1 MLIMPC
7 RFRLQRAFG
16 KEQCNMAMK
25 LKINGMN
32 EVTKGTQ
39 LFQEGD
45 PVDCIC
51 AVLKGRV
58 ELHNQ
63 GSRILFGNGSFLG
76 VQDLYMGRC
85 LSTCTA
91 VEDSVV
97 YAFPAGALSAID
109 RILAANKDYRGLL
122 MYSVVKHI
130 NSLYRGRE
138 EFLAEAEKAHTWLLD
153 CRQEYM
159 RLAKENGGALLNPA
173 NADEP
178 APPDSASA
186 IDPKKLSFYLES
198 AQVPLDIMKS
208 FYGCG
213 AGITKFPL
221 EQAGG
226 VCAELMI
233 ECGEL
238 TDYIVSLLDCLAG
251 AQGDG
256 LFSAVIRLAMKIQN
270 VKGAEEAFRVL
281 SRRADECMD
290 YINVLDVLLEKKT
303 GRQSIVDRQKI
314 EKLYVAL
321 LTGVHPEENAEGE
334 TEAGAEAE
342 TKPAVRQVSPAM
354 VSNSLDQILK
364 FADFD
369 EEKAAQLR
377 TLMSSFEELSDR
389 SSADDQ
395 ARKLRHGI
403 STLFYELYEKVFCRS
418 LDASELPVPVELF
431 LNFGFL
437 SEKLLEAEE
446 ISYLLSCVGTNFT
459 GPYNGG
465 QIYTIREWL
474 TAVYEGKREPS
485 KNDMDMDYTEF
496 IRSQRKS
503 KQITEA
509 EEKELMSN
517 QNRKLSYEIHNM
529 FQANNRMVNG
539 QISTFV
545 PVLHH
550 GMFVQGPAG
559 TLLDCA
565 KLDAVI
571 ERLKH
576 IDYSV
581 FYRDVMFTKPEQGI
595 DKIWVMREYCP
606 DIILMPTAGSRTS
619 MWQECSGKRRESAGR
634 FILPVFFEDDLE
646 SAMTKL
652 FGRFRWELCRF
663 LQGGSW
669 NNIKYRSLTSEY
681 CDYIQFYK
689 KNHELSEE
697 KKEKLKQQIQKAK
710 GNTREIFVM
719 DYELWVRNE
728 SAGAIR
734 LNKLARDILATYCP
748 FAKEIRTRLVSQP
761 MFEEAMAK
769 PARERA
775 KSAHEMEIRI
785 RQLSRDPKTKGEI
798 PQEVLD
804 TLSYYQNN

>member
-1 MLIMPC
+1 
-7 RFRLQRAFG
+7 
-16 KEQCNMAMK
+16 MAMK

-32 EVTKGTQ
+32 EITKGTEI
-39 LFQEGD
+39 FHEGD

-85 LSTCTA
+85 LSSCTA

-97 YAFPAGALSAID
+97 YAFPAGGLPAVD

-122 MYSVVKHI
+122 MYSVVKHV
-130 NSLYRGRE
+130 NSLYRARE
-138 EFLAEAEKAHTWLLD
+138 EFVSEAEKTYAWLLD
-153 CRQEYM
+153 CRQEYL
-159 RLAKENGGALLNPA
+159 RLARQSGDASMQQMPG
-173 NADEP
+173 EP
-178 APPDSASA
+178 AAPDASSTLDA
-186 IDPKKLSFYLES
+186 KKLNFYIER

-208 FYGCG
+208 FYGCS
-213 AGITKFPL
+213 AGLTLFPL
-221 EQAGG
+221 EQAAG

-233 ECGEL
+233 ECYEL
-238 TDYIVSLLDCLAG
+238 TEYIVSLLDCLVSDQEG
-251 AQGDG
+251 G
-256 LFSAVIRLAMKIQN
+256 LFSRVIRLAMRVQN
-270 VKGAEEAFRVL
+270 VKGAEETFRVL

-290 YINVLDVLLEKKT
+290 HINVLDTLLEKKT
-303 GRQSIVDRQKI
+303 GRQSVVDRGKI

-321 LTGVHPEENAEGE
+321 LTGVHPEEKDGQQAEK
-334 TEAGAEAE
+334 AEE
-342 TKPAVRQVSPAM
+342 KPAVQENGLVLLD
-354 VSNSLDQILK
+354 NSLEQIVK
-364 FADFD
+364 FAGYDA
-369 EEKAAQLR
+369 EKAEQLR
-377 TLMSSFEELSDR
+377 ILIGSFEALSDR
-389 SSADDQ
+389 SSSDDQ

-403 STLFYELYEKVFCRS
+403 STLFYDLYETTFCQA
-418 LDASELPVPVELF
+418 LGMEELPKPVGLF

-437 SEKLLEAEE
+437 SEKLLEPQEKN
-446 ISYLLSCVGTNFT
+446 YLLSCAGTSFT
-459 GPYNGG
+459 GPYKGG
-465 QIYTIREWL
+465 RIYTIREWL

-485 KNDMDMDYTEF
+485 KNDMDMDYTDYV
-496 IRSQRKS
+496 RSQRKA

-509 EEKELMSN
+509 QEREMMVD
-517 QNRKLSYEIHNM
+517 QRRKLSYEIHNM
-529 FQANNRMVNG
+529 FQANNRIVNG

-565 KLDAVI
+565 KLGAVI
-571 ERLKH
+571 EKLKL

-581 FYRDVMFTKPEQGI
+581 FYRDVMYSKPEQGI

-606 DIILMPTAGSRTS
+606 DIILMPTVGTRTS
-619 MWQECSGKRRESAGR
+619 MWQECAGKRRESAGR
-634 FILPVFFEDDLE
+634 FVLPVFFEEDLE

-689 KNHELSEE
+689 KNRDLSEE

-710 GNTREIFVM
+710 GNSREIFVM

-734 LNKLARDILATYCP
+734 LNKLARDILAMYCP
-748 FAKEIRTRLVSQP
+748 FSKDIRTRLASQP
-761 MFEEAMAK
+761 MFEEAMAR

-775 KSAHEMEIRI
+775 KSAHEMDLRI
-785 RQLSRDPKTKGEI
+785 RQLLRDPKTKGEV

-804 TLSYYQNN
+804 TLSYFQNS